1 MATELAAARE
11 EAVLAF
17 RAAEWVK
24 APQTSTST
32 TLEIEVMAD
41 AMVAMPMAA
50 MAVAAAKVA
59 LAVAAAVAAAWDSA
73 SAEVCLTSARA
84 AQEAAGMAAPFPE
97 AAVAAR
103 WACNRVQF
111 MKVTKG

>member
-24 APQTSTST
+24 APQTTST
-32 TLEIEVMAD
+32 TLEIEVAD